1 MVIAKLLIYGLTRA
15 NYTIGCDGVAV
26 STVGCGPAGP
36 GSSPG
41 HGPNLLNIQVLFID
55 FVTHLFDLSSQIFD
69 VVIPNSHD

>member
-41 HGPNLLNIQVLFID
+41 HGPNLSHIQVIFID
-55 FVTHLFDLSSQIFD
+55 LVTHLFDLGSQIFD
-69 VVIPNSHD
+69 IVIPDSDD